1 MKNRRKSC
9 IAHGFIFTFHLKN
22 KGGFFMPRAAISESL
37 ELYYEESGSGT
48 PVIFI
53 HGVWMS
59 SAFFQKQIGR
69 ISGART
75 IAVDMRGHGKS
86 GQPHSGHTISSYA
99 RDLHDFM
106 EKLELKDVVLAG
118 WSMGA
123 FIVWEYIKQFG
134 EENLKGTIIVDEL
147 PSDFR
152 WPDFPMGAFDMPTL
166 IHFMQEMQNNRRE
179 FVSGFLPLMFKESIK
194 ENDLEWM
201 MDAVTA
207 MPESIASSILFD
219 QSIVD
224 YRPLYPTLKKPS
236 LLCYGRE
243 EKLIPVAAGQ
253 YIQEHSADSELII
266 FENSCHCPF
275 LEEADL
281 FNKTVESFLVRLG

>member
-1 MKNRRKSC
+1 
-9 IAHGFIFTFHLKN
+9 
-22 KGGFFMPRAAISESL
+22 MPRAAISDHL
-37 ELYYEESGSGT
+37 ELYYEDSGSGT

-59 SAFFQKQIGR
+59 SAFFRKQLGR

-86 GQPHSGHTISSYA
+86 GKPHSGHTISSYA

-106 EKLELKDVVLAG
+106 EKLELKEVVLAG

-123 FIVWEYIKQFG
+123 FVVWEYIKQFG

-152 WPDFPMGAFDMPTL
+152 WPDFPIGAFDMPTL
-166 IHFMQEMQNNRRE
+166 IHFMQEIQNKRRE
-179 FVSGFLPLMFKESIK
+179 FVSGFLPLMFKETIA
-194 ENDLEWM
+194 ERDFEWM

-224 YRPLYPTLKKPS
+224 YRELYPALTKPS

-253 YIQEHSADSELII
+253 YIQEHSTDTELVI
-266 FENSCHCPF
+266 FEDSCHAPS
-275 LEEADL
+275 LKKL
-281 FNKTVESFLVRLG
+281 IHSIKRLKVSLPGWDNG